1 MKAQDNYNA
10 SPRNETHL
18 LFHGRKI
25 TTNTTLSADVFKPT
39 AKTQQQHKL
48 CS

>member
-1 MKAQDNYNA
+1 MKVQDNYNA

-25 TTNTTLSADVFKPT
+25 TTNMTISADVFEAT
-39 AKTQQQHKL
+39 AKTQHKL